1 MPSCGHSWHGGARI
15 GRLSHGRG
23 CARGISSSFFA
34 SICRG
39 SGCSCGKSV
48 HRHRSGRALTWL
60 MSCICFMKKPFC
72 WHEKALFMLA
82 KRLIVDMKKAYCW
95 DRKAFFM
102 TSRHLSMH
110 ADAGHRQRLSLASG
124 SALPGQGTTIA
135 REWRDFRPR
144 SVGGAAGELALFPYL
159 LYVAGGHSA
168 ERLTDDWGLI
178 CPQCSARGAP

>member
-1 MPSCGHSWHGGARI
+1 MQVGANSFYIAGRGAKRVPSCGHSWHGGARI

-23 CARGISSSFFA
+23 YARGISSSFFA

-48 HRHRSGRALTWL
+48 HRHRSSRALAW
-60 MSCICFMKKPFC
+60 CFMKKPFY

-95 DRKAFFM
+95 DRKAFLI

-144 SVGGAAGELALFPYL
+144 CVGGAAG
-159 LYVAGGHSA
+159 S
-168 ERLTDDWGLI
+168 GLI
-178 CPQCSARGAP
+178 LQPALRCRRTIG